1 MQQLSQAIREMIK
14 EKSDL
19 CEYFA
24 ESGNRPQNVVQE
36 DEPEKRFKDYPKTQ
50 ELLRLKAKLIQDRA
64 HPAVHLKVDIFKLD
78 FTQLPQFDIVLIDPP
93 WEEYKKRVV
102 NILSVPQT
110 EKMDTLSYEEI
121 KNLPIDKLA
130 ANPSFIFL
138 WVGSEH
144 LDHGRMLF
152 KSWGVKRCE
161 DVVWIKSNINSSKY
175 NPSHADDQSALKRTK
190 EHCLV
195 GIKGD
200 QKKASLPSFI
210 HPNIDTDVIL
220 TEEFEI
226 GSLEKPEE
234 IYDIIERFCL
244 GRKKVE
250 LFGNDKIKRKGWLKI
265 GKDVETS
272 NFNLET
278 YMKWFEGEVKLDG
291 YVGGTL
297 MGTTSEIE
305 SLRPKSP
312 PKQNN

>member
-1 MQQLSQAIREMIK
+1 MHQSQAIRDLLR
-14 EKSDL
+14 EKTDL
-19 CEYFA
+19 SEYFA
-24 ESGNRPQNVVQE
+24 ESGNRPHNVIQE

-50 ELLRLKAKLIQDRA
+50 ELLRMKAKLIQDRA
-64 HPAVHLKVDIFKLD
+64 HPAVHLKADIFKLD
-78 FTQLPQFDIVLIDPP
+78 LSNFPQFDVVMIDPP
-93 WEEYKKRVV
+93 WEEYKRRVA

-110 EKMDTLSYEEI
+110 EKMETLSYEEI
-121 KNLPIDKLA
+121 KNIPIDRIA

-152 KSWGVKRCE
+152 KAWGIKRCE
-161 DVVWIKSNINSSKY
+161 DVVWIKSNIVSSKY
-175 NPSHADDQSALKRTK
+175 NPSHADDQSFLKRTK

-200 QKKASLPSFI
+200 QKKASAPNFI

-234 IYDIIERFCL
+234 IYDVIERFCL
-244 GRKKVE
+244 GRKRLE
-250 LFGNDKIKRKGWLKI
+250 LFANDKTKRKGWLKI
-265 GKDVETS
+265 GKDVELS
-272 NFNLET
+272 NLNIDS
-278 YMKWFEGEVKLDG
+278 YMKWFEGDIKLDSFIG
-291 YVGGTL
+291 GNLVGSTP
-297 MGTTSEIE
+297 EIE

-312 PKQNN
+312 PKQAN